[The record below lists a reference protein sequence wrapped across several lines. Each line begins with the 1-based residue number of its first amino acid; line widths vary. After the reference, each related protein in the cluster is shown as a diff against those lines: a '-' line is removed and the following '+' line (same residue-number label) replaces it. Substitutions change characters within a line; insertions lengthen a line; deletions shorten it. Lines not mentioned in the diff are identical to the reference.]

1 MTTRSSK
8 FSNGGTLVEEPIFD
22 QPAPEAQPETTP
34 SAERRAS
41 GRASA
46 KQPETRQSDAILSGG
61 EALAADM
68 PPVKEV
74 IQADEETDEDRSE
87 GGRASTT
94 QQGTQQYVT
103 FIAGDEVF
111 AADMSPVK
119 EIIRVPNVVRVPLG
133 PPALEGLA
141 NLRGKVLPII
151 SLRRLF
157 GFPELAH
164 DDATRA
170 LVIDVG
176 QPLGFVVDRVASVVG
191 VDASH
196 IEDVGKLRGTM
207 NTELLSG
214 LIKDVGGY
222 AMIMVLDFA
231 KLIEREFTQ
240 IAAITKN
247 TSVASAAEASVQS
260 EEEDS
265 SDELQLVS
273 FNVEGQEYAIA
284 IEDVQEI
291 VQVPE
296 AVIHVPRSDSHVLGV
311 MTLRNRLLPLVR
323 LRRIFG
329 LADSDLDEKSR
340 IVVLTLNGV
349 SVGVVVDAVSEVLRV
364 SKSGVDP
371 LPAMLAREG
380 NLAEI
385 TAICRLDNGKRM
397 VSIMTARNLFDQSA
411 IKEALSTVSESEQE
425 TGREAKEVDEGL
437 DDDEQVVIFRLD
449 KEEFGAP
456 IASVQEIVRVPEQLI
471 RVPQAPS
478 FVEGVINLRGSVLPV
493 IDLRSRLGLQ
503 QVERTDRQ
511 RIMVFLIS
519 DVRTGFIVDQVAEV
533 LKIPKAAIEPSPQL
547 SKEQG
552 KLLSRMAN
560 LEKQKRMV
568 QLLDPPYLM
577 EEKDM
582 AALAAMAA

>member
-1 MTTRSSK
+1 MTKRTSK
-8 FSNGGTLVEEPIFD
+8 QNAGVALLDESVLDERAPD
-22 QPAPEAQPETTP
+22 QQLDEATP
-34 SAERRAS
+34 SDRGES
-41 GRASA
+41 GRAAS
-46 KQPETRQSDAILSGG
+46 
-61 EALAADM
+61 
-68 PPVKEV
+68 
-74 IQADEETDEDRSE
+74 IQQ
-87 GGRASTT
+87 GT
-94 QQGTQQYVT
+94 QQGTQQFVT
-103 FIAGDEVF
+103 FLSGDEVF

-119 EIIRVPNVVRVPLG
+119 EIIRVPQVVRVPLA
-133 PPALEGLA
+133 PAALEGLA

-157 GFPELAH
+157 GFPELEH
-164 DDATRA
+164 DDSTRA

-176 QPLGFVVDRVASVVG
+176 QPLGFVVDRVSSVMG
-191 VDASH
+191 VDAGH
-196 IEDVGKLRGTM
+196 IEDVGSISTTV
-207 NTELLSG
+207 NTEVLSG
-214 LIKDVGGY
+214 LIKDAGGH

-231 KLIEREFTQ
+231 KLIHREFSQ

-247 TSVASAAEASVQS
+247 TSVASAAQAQVQS

-296 AVIHVPRSDSHVLGV
+296 AVIHVPHSESHVLGV

-329 LADSDLDEKSR
+329 LPDSDLDEKSR
-340 IVVLTLNGV
+340 IVVLTLNSI

-371 LPAMLAREG
+371 LPALLAREG
-380 NLAEI
+380 NLAEV
-385 TAICRLDNGKRM
+385 TAICRLNNGKRL
-397 VSIMTARNLFDQSA
+397 VSIMTARNLFDHSA
-411 IKEALSTVSESEQE
+411 IKEALNTVNDSEVESSTKA
-425 TGREAKEVDEGL
+425 READDNL
-437 DDDEQVVIFRLD
+437 DDDEQVVVFRLD

-456 IASVQEIVRVPEQLI
+456 IASVQEIVRVPDELV

-478 FVEGVINLRGSVLPV
+478 FVEGVINLRGTVLPV
-493 IDLRSRLGLQ
+493 IDLRLRLGLK

-533 LKIPKAAIEPSPQL
+533 LKIPKSAIEPAPQL
-547 SKEQG
+547 SSEQSL
-552 KLLSRMAN
+552 LLSRMAN

-568 QLLDPPYLM
+568 QLLDPPHLM
-577 EEKDM
+577 GKKELW
-582 AALAAMAA
+582 ALAAVAG

>member
-8 FSNGGTLVEEPIFD
+8 QHTNGTAHLEESIPGERAPDKQPNEAGVDEIPIVE
-22 QPAPEAQPETTP
+22 
-34 SAERRAS
+34 
-41 GRASA
+41 RASA
-46 KQPETRQSDAILSGG
+46 EQPDEAGAENQIG
-61 EALAADM
+61 ER
-68 PPVKEV
+68 
-74 IQADEETDEDRSE
+74 T
-87 GGRASTT
+87 STA
-94 QQGTQQYVT
+94 QQGTQQFVT

-111 AADMSPVK
+111 AADMVPVK
-119 EIIRVPNVVRVPLG
+119 EIIRVPQVVRVPLA
-133 PPALEGLA
+133 PAALEGLA

-157 GFPELAH
+157 GFPELPH
-164 DDATRA
+164 DDSTRA
-170 LVIDVG
+170 LVVDVG
-176 QPLGFVVDRVASVVG
+176 QPLGFVVDRVSSVVG

-196 IEDVGKLRGTM
+196 LEDVGSIKTTV
-207 NTELLSG
+207 NTEMLSS
-214 LIKDVGGY
+214 LIKDVGGH

-231 KLIEREFTQ
+231 KVIEREFSQ
-240 IAAITKN
+240 ISAISRSTGVAGAAQ
-247 TSVASAAEASVQS
+247 ASVQS

-273 FNVEGQEYAIA
+273 FDVDGQEYAIA

-296 AVIHVPRSDSHVLGV
+296 AIIHVPRSDSHVLGV
-311 MTLRNRLLPLVR
+311 MTLRSRLLPLVN
-323 LRRIFG
+323 LRSMFALPHRN
-329 LADSDLDEKSR
+329 LDEKSR
-340 IVVLTLNGV
+340 IVVLTMGGV

-364 SKSGVDP
+364 SKSGVDA

-380 NLAEI
+380 NLAEV
-385 TAICRLDNGKRM
+385 TSICRLDNGKRL
-397 VSIMTARNLFDQSA
+397 VSIVTARNLFGHSV
-411 IKEALSTVSESEQE
+411 IKEALSAVSETEQE
-425 TGREAKEVDEGL
+425 IERESANLDESL

-471 RVPQAPS
+471 RVPKAPS
-478 FVEGVINLRGSVLPV
+478 FVEGVINLRGTVLPV
-493 IDLRSRLGLQ
+493 IDLRQRLGLQ

-533 LKIPKAAIEPSPQL
+533 LRIPKAAIEPAPQL
-547 SKEQG
+547 SAEQSQ
-552 KLLSRMAN
+552 LLSRMAN

-568 QLLDPPYLM
+568 QLLDPPHLM
-577 EEKDM
+577 GKKELK
-582 AALAAMAA
+582 ALVAVTR

>member
-8 FSNGGTLVEEPIFD
+8 NHSNGTALLEEIIPD
-22 QPAPEAQPETTP
+22 
-34 SAERRAS
+34 ERVP
-41 GRASA
+41 A
-46 KQPETRQSDAILSGG
+46 KQPHEAGVDQNPIVELASAVQPDEAGVDENLNG
-61 EALAADM
+61 ERTSATQ
-68 PPVKEV
+68 P
-74 IQADEETDEDRSE
+74 
-87 GGRASTT
+87 GT
-94 QQGTQQYVT
+94 QQGTQQFVT

-111 AADMSPVK
+111 AADMVPVK
-119 EIIRVPNVVRVPLG
+119 EIIRVPQVVRVPLA
-133 PPALEGLA
+133 PAALEGLA

-157 GFPELAH
+157 GFPEVPH
-164 DDATRA
+164 DDSTRA
-170 LVIDVG
+170 LVVDVG
-176 QPLGFVVDRVASVVG
+176 QPLGFVVDRVSSVVG

-196 IEDVGKLRGTM
+196 IEDVGSIKTTV
-207 NTELLSG
+207 NTEMLSS
-214 LIKDVGGY
+214 LIKDVGGH

-231 KLIEREFTQ
+231 KLIEKEFSH
-240 IAAITKN
+240 IASISKN
-247 TSVASAAEASVQS
+247 TSAAGAVQASAQS

-273 FNVEGQEYAIA
+273 FDVDGQEYAIA

-296 AVIHVPRSDSHVLGV
+296 AVIHVPHSDSHVLGV
-311 MTLRNRLLPLVR
+311 MTLRSRLLPLVN
-323 LRRIFG
+323 LRSMFA
-329 LADSDLDEKSR
+329 LAHRDLDEKSR
-340 IVVLTLNGV
+340 IVVLTLGGV

-364 SKSGVDP
+364 SKSGVDA

-380 NLAEI
+380 NLAEV
-385 TAICRLDNGKRM
+385 TSICRLDNGKRL
-397 VSIMTARNLFDQSA
+397 VSIVTARNLFGHSV
-411 IKEALSTVSESEQE
+411 IKEALNAVNQSELDSD
-425 TGREAKEVDEGL
+425 REDTKQDDNV

-471 RVPQAPS
+471 RVPKAPS
-478 FVEGVINLRGSVLPV
+478 FVEGVINLRGTVLPV
-493 IDLRSRLGLQ
+493 IDLRLRLGLK

-533 LKIPKAAIEPSPQL
+533 LRIPKASIEPAPQL
-547 SKEQG
+547 SAEQSQ
-552 KLLSRMAN
+552 LLSRMAN

-568 QLLDPPYLM
+568 QLIDPPHLM
-577 EEKDM
+577 AKKELK
-582 AALAAMAA
+582 ALAAVIG

>member
-1 MTTRSSK
+1 
-8 FSNGGTLVEEPIFD
+8 
-22 QPAPEAQPETTP
+22 
-34 SAERRAS
+34 
-41 GRASA
+41 
-46 KQPETRQSDAILSGG
+46 
-61 EALAADM
+61 
-68 PPVKEV
+68 
-74 IQADEETDEDRSE
+74 
-87 GGRASTT
+87 
-94 QQGTQQYVT
+94 
-103 FIAGDEVF
+103 
-111 AADMSPVK
+111 
-119 EIIRVPNVVRVPLG
+119 
-133 PPALEGLA
+133 
-141 NLRGKVLPII
+141 
-151 SLRRLF
+151 
-157 GFPELAH
+157 
-164 DDATRA
+164 
-170 LVIDVG
+170 
-176 QPLGFVVDRVASVVG
+176 
-191 VDASH
+191 
-196 IEDVGKLRGTM
+196 VGKLRGTM

-214 LIKDVGGY
+214 LIKDVGGHE
-222 AMIMVLDFA
+222 MIMVLDFA
-231 KLIEREFTQ
+231 KLIEREFSQ

-273 FNVEGQEYAIA
+273 FNVDGQEYAIA

-296 AVIHVPRSDSHVLGV
+296 AVIHVPHSDSHVLGV

-329 LADSDLDEKSR
+329 LPDSDLDEKSR

-371 LPAMLAREG
+371 LPALLAREG

-385 TAICRLDNGKRM
+385 TSICRLDNGKRM

-425 TGREAKEVDEGL
+425 TGREAKEVDEDL

-471 RVPQAPS
+471 RVPKAPS

-533 LKIPKAAIEPSPQL
+533 LKIPKAAIEPAPQL

-568 QLLDPPYLM
+568 QLIDPPYLM
-577 EEKDM
+577 GDEDM
-582 AALAAMAA
+582 AALAAIAA